1 LNKNALPGDVED
13 IMGLLSNFRKHS
25 RDSDDG
31 DDLVPPSKQ
40 DEAGDD
46 AVNLSDLMGNSFPS
60 QSSSMVQPPAQKQL
74 PDAGDPSKLAVKPR
88 TVPVPSPAARSGNE
102 RSSENLDH
110 VLFQALMDH
119 LPDVVYFKD
128 LKSRFIKVNTALA
141 KKHMGTT
148 DTSRALGRTDFDFFA
163 QEHARKAYEDE
174 QKIITTCKALTG
186 FEEKET
192 WPDGHE
198 TWVKTSK
205 FPLKDAQGTIVGTW
219 GISRDIT
226 DSKRTEQE
234 LKSSEELLR
243 HSQKMEAFGQLAG
256 GIAHDFNNMVS
267 VILGAA
273 QLVDMDLKEGDAEIK
288 RNINMVIDT
297 SKRAADFTQQ
307 LLSFARKG
315 KYKVVPIDTHEVIHS
330 VVKLVMHTFDKK
342 IRTVERL
349 TARIATVM
357 GDYAQLQNAL
367 LNLAL
372 NSRDAMSDG
381 GTLTFETATV
391 GPAAEIDDTQHGEI
405 VPGSFLR
412 LRVTDTGCGMD
423 DKTRARA
430 FEPFFTTKG
439 PGKGTGLGLT
449 SVYGTVKNIGGIIEM
464 ESTPG
469 KGTRFAMFLPLVFKS
484 LESSPG
490 KAVPAGDKKTAR
502 ILVVD
507 DDEDLRLIFGEM
519 LEHLG
524 YEVFTCKDGVEA
536 VEYYTIHHSNIDAV
550 ILDLVMPR
558 MGGHECINRLKK
570 INPSACI
577 LISSGYNLVS
587 DTQKIISK
595 GIAGFIQKPYQ
606 TAEISKILYEAL
618 NR

>member
-1 LNKNALPGDVED
+1 MED
-13 IMGLLSNFRKHS
+13 GMVVHPDFLKAST
-25 RDSDDG
+25 DTDDCN
-31 DDLVPPSKQ
+31 DPAAPSQ
-40 DEAGDD
+40 QNDTGDD
-46 AVNLSDLMGNSFPS
+46 AVNLSDLMGNSSPAQINPMIPS
-60 QSSSMVQPPAQKQL
+60 AAKPIEDTTESSSTLTAKN
-74 PDAGDPSKLAVKPR
+74 GEPR
-88 TVPVPSPAARSGNE
+88 TVPGPSAAVNPVNE
-102 RSSENLDH
+102 RPFKNLEQI
-110 VLFQALMDH
+110 LLQALMDNLQH
-119 LPDVVYFKD
+119 AIYFKD

-141 KKHMGTT
+141 DKHMGTT

-163 QEHARKAYEDE
+163 HEHARLAYEDE
-174 QKIITTCKALTG
+174 QKIITTGKPLIG

-219 GISRDIT
+219 GVSEDIT
-226 DSKRTEQE
+226 DHKRAEQE
-234 LKSSEELLR
+234 LKSSEDLLR
-243 HSQKMEAFGQLAG
+243 QSQKMEAFGQLAG

-273 QLVDMDLKEGDAEIK
+273 QLVDMDLKESDVEIK

-315 KYKVVPIDTHEVIHS
+315 KYTVVPIDTHEVIHS
-330 VVKLVMHTFDKK
+330 VVKLIMHTFDKK
-342 IRTVERL
+342 IRIVERL
-349 TARIATVM
+349 TARVVTVM
-357 GDYAQLQNAL
+357 GDFAQLQNAL

-372 NSRDAMSDG
+372 NSRDAMPDG

-391 GPAAEIDDTQHGEI
+391 GPAAEIDETQYGEI
-405 VPGSFLR
+405 TPGSFLR

-423 DKTRARA
+423 EKTRARA

-449 SVYGTVKNIGGIIEM
+449 SVYGTVKNSGGIIEM
-464 ESTPG
+464 DSTPG
-469 KGTRFAMFLPLVFKS
+469 KGTRFAMFLPLVYKS
-484 LESSPG
+484 LDSSSG
-490 KAVPAGDKKTAR
+490 KAATAGDKKAAR
-502 ILVVD
+502 ILIVD
-507 DDEDLRLIFGEM
+507 DDEDLRLVFGEM

-536 VEYYTIHHSNIDAV
+536 VEYYTIHHADIDAV

-587 DTQKIISK
+587 DTQKIIAR

-606 TAEISKILYEAL
+606 TGEISKILYEAL

>member
-1 LNKNALPGDVED
+1 
-13 IMGLLSNFRKHS
+13 MGLLSNLLNQS
-25 RDSDDG
+25 G
-31 DDLVPPSKQ
+31 DFT
-40 DEAGDD
+40 AGDAQVPSVNHDDAGYD
-46 AVNLSDLMGNSFPS
+46 AVNLSDLVEKALPAENSPLT
-60 QSSSMVQPPAQKQL
+60 QPPA
-74 PDAGDPSKLAVKPR
+74 PDVAKEPVDQQEPDPDSIKSQ
-88 TVPVPSPAARSGNE
+88 TVTAQSSVARSAHE
-102 RSSENLDH
+102 PSSGNLDH
-110 VLFQALMDH
+110 ILLQSLMDH

-128 LKSRFIKVNTALA
+128 LKSRFIKVNTALSS
-141 KKHMGTT
+141 KHLGTT
-148 DTSRALGRTDFDFFA
+148 DTSRALGRTDFDLFS
-163 QEHARKAYEDE
+163 QEHARMAYEDE
-174 QKIITTCKALTG
+174 QKIIITGKPLIG

-192 WPDGHE
+192 WPDGRE
-198 TWVKTSK
+198 SWVITSK
-205 FPLKDAQGTIVGTW
+205 FPLRDAQGKIVGTW

-226 DSKRTEQE
+226 DRKQAELE

-256 GIAHDFNNMVS
+256 GIAHDFNNMIS

-273 QLVDMDLKEGDAEIK
+273 QLVDMELNENNSEIK

-315 KYKVVPIDTHEVIHS
+315 KYTVVPIDTHEVIHS

-342 IRTVERL
+342 IRIVERL
-349 TARIATVM
+349 TARTTTVM
-357 GDYAQLQNAL
+357 GDFAQLQNAL

-372 NSRDAMSDG
+372 NSRDAMPDG

-391 GPAAEIDDTQHGEI
+391 GPAADIDDTQYGEI
-405 VPGSFLR
+405 IPGSFLR
-412 LRVTDTGCGMD
+412 LRVSDTGIGMD
-423 DKTRARA
+423 PKTRARA

-469 KGTRFAMFLPLVFKS
+469 KGTRFTMFLPLVFKS
-484 LESSPG
+484 LTSHTAKPTATGE
-490 KAVPAGDKKTAR
+490 KKSAR

-507 DDEDLRLIFGEM
+507 DDEDLRLVLGEM
-519 LEHLG
+519 LEHMG
-524 YEVFTCKDGVEA
+524 YEAFTCKDGVEA
-536 VEYYTIHHSNIDAV
+536 VEYYAIHHANIDAI
-550 ILDLVMPR
+550 ILDVVMPR

-587 DTQKIISK
+587 DTQKIIAK

-606 TAEISKILYEAL
+606 TEEISKILYEVL
-618 NR
+618 NQ